1 MNYSH
6 IPVMRDEVLQALQIE
21 QGSHYIDCTF
31 GGGGYSVGIAAEE
44 GQVLGLDLDQDAI
57 DYFNSRTDIDPEIRS
72 RIQVVHAN
80 FDAVFDNAQRIGFN
94 PVKGVV
100 FDLGVSSYQLDTG
113 DKGFSFMRAGPLD
126 MRMDQSIGATAG
138 KLLDILDFKSLVRI
152 FIMYGD
158 EMHARRI
165 AQAVIDARPS
175 VMGARYWEDKT
186 TADFAHLVE
195 VAVGGRKERIHPAT
209 RVFQAL
215 RMAVNDETGNLE
227 RGLRSA
233 WDCLQS
239 GGRIVAVAFHSIEDR
254 IVKDFMDECE
264 QKYKGKQIG
273 EVRTPSEKEVSTNPR
288 SRSAKMRVVQ
298 KL

>member
-6 IPVMRDEVLQALQIE
+6 IPVMLDEVLHVLTIE
-21 QGSHYIDCTF
+21 HGNRYIDCTF
-31 GGGGYSVGIAAEE
+31 GGGGYSVGIASR
-44 GQVLGLDLDQDAI
+44 GGDVLGLDLDQDAI
-57 DYFNSRTDIDPEIRS
+57 TFFNSRTDIDPDIRS
-72 RIQVVHAN
+72 RIRVVQGN
-80 FDAVFDNAQRIGFN
+80 FDAVYDHAQKIGFT
-94 PVKGVV
+94 PVRGVV

-113 DKGFSFMRAGPLD
+113 DKGFSFMRSGPLD
-126 MRMDQSIGATAG
+126 MRMDQSVGATAG
-138 KLLDILDFKSLVRI
+138 KLLDILDHKSLTRI
-152 FIMYGD
+152 FTMYGD
-158 EMHARRI
+158 ELHARKI

-175 VMGARYWEDKT
+175 IIGTRYWEDKT
-186 TADFAHLVE
+186 TADFARLVE

-254 IVKDFMDECE
+254 IVKDFIEECE
-264 QKYKGKQIG
+264 RSYKGKQVG
-273 EVRTPSEKEVSTNPR
+273 DVLTPTDKEIAENPR